1 MSLAEL
7 VRAGDVAGVLRELG
21 TLTPEQREENQAAL
35 AACRAE
41 IGTEWRGEYEP
52 EMAAQLVAELGCQ
65 VSASDAA
72 DWFRAREHRCLL
84 WGKGEGV
91 VHMVDVVKLRPVEWR
106 IELIGLLA
114 EQVMSDHTFG
124 FEYVEH
130 LVHDT
135 PGCPVPTSDAFL
147 TAWVF
152 ERKHH
157 CDYCRERP
165 VVLTG
170 EVPGDDF
177 RERLLADPWTTRL
190 LPVAVASPGVDL
202 ELADLALFSHLDAT
216 LVDRV
221 ELATRCFAAISA
233 NTPWGSPP
241 LKVLGLTPAEHAQVV
256 GPRVELLG
264 RCLERLLQDGT
275 RMELAPWLEL
285 VRVMAPTPAEHVGVA
300 RDLLALLD
308 GSPPVVDYA
317 QEVLAGLDE
326 AGLIEP
332 ELVTEACER
341 VLLRAEKKIVRAQL
355 SWLDKVAKRDP
366 ARAGQVVTAASM
378 GFDNRDSALQERALA
393 VVARHLK
400 PAGESV
406 LPELRAAAERL
417 GPGLSARA
425 AELFG
430 LSEDTATEQFTDV
443 LPVVSEPRPVPGPL
457 ATVAEVAEEV
467 AAVLAG
473 DDDVVVFERAL
484 DGLVRHAHLD
494 RAALA
499 AALKPTVRREPRK
512 VDDCRPSDLYDV
524 ARAVRDEEP
533 RESAIGAVQSI
544 WVFRIFSL
552 AGKLLAAR
560 LLDAIDAV
568 RSGTRPFLLAVPT
581 LATGALD
588 AAVLVERLAAYEEL
602 DIAPGLVD
610 LAQALLRVT
619 PTSDQRVLAAAGE
632 LGSDA
637 GKWVADW
644 LRTGGLPHQESQ
656 PSDWDPEQVPFPERW
671 SPPAAPGVS
680 IDLPLPQEVADLVGP
695 YQKRKS
701 DVMDAAHRFWFAQL
715 PHHRDVVAARDYWGS
730 WYRSKGWTAALPF
743 MAESGGPA
751 GFAVHAVLAR
761 STGTSGP
768 EDQGAVVDAVLV
780 LAARGQLDAALLG
793 RQIAVQVHHA
803 YLPTNRLVETLRLLA
818 DTGAHGVVWSVF
830 EGALPVLLHGELAR
844 GTGELLAV
852 AVECASRCGASGE
865 IPAVTAVADRK
876 GSTQVVK
883 NARALREVLQR
894 V

>member
-1 MSLAEL
+1 MDL
-7 VRAGDVAGVLRELG
+7 
-21 TLTPEQREENQAAL
+21 
-35 AACRAE
+35 
-41 IGTEWRGEYEP
+41 
-52 EMAAQLVAELGCQ
+52 
-65 VSASDAA
+65 
-72 DWFRAREHRCLL
+72 
-84 WGKGEGV
+84 
-91 VHMVDVVKLRPVEWR
+91 KLE
-106 IELIGLLA
+106 
-114 EQVMSDHTFG
+114 
-124 FEYVEH
+124 
-130 LVHDT
+130 
-135 PGCPVPTSDAFL
+135 
-147 TAWVF
+147 
-152 ERKHH
+152 
-157 CDYCRERP
+157 
-165 VVLTG
+165 
-170 EVPGDDF
+170 
-177 RERLLADPWTTRL
+177 
-190 LPVAVASPGVDL
+190 
-202 ELADLALFSHLDAT
+202 DLALISHLDAT

-233 NTPWGSPP
+233 NAPWGSPP
-241 LKVLGLTPAEHAQVV
+241 LKVLDLTPAEHAQVA

-285 VRVMAPTPAEHVGVA
+285 VRVMAPTPAEHADVA

-326 AGLIEP
+326 AGLIES

-366 ARAGQVVTAASM
+366 ARAGQVVTAASF
-378 GFDNRDSALQERALA
+378 GFDNRDSALRERALA

-406 LPELRAAAERL
+406 LTELRAAAERL

-430 LSEDTATEQFTDV
+430 LSEDTVTEQYTDV
-443 LPVVSEPRPVPGPL
+443 LPVVPEPRPVPGPL

-473 DDDVVVFERAL
+473 DGDVVVFERAL

-499 AALKPTVRREPRK
+499 AALKPTVRREPGH
-512 VDDCRPSDLYDV
+512 VYDCRPTDLYDV

-533 RESAIGAVQSI
+533 RQSAIGAVRSYR
-544 WVFRIFSL
+544 VFSL

-602 DIAPGLVD
+602 DVAPGPVD

-619 PTSDQRVLAAAGE
+619 PTSDPRVLAAAGE

-637 GKWVADW
+637 GKWTADW
-644 LRTGGLPHQESQ
+644 LRTGGLPNQESR
-656 PSDWDPEQVPFPERW
+656 PSDWDPEQVTFPERW
-671 SPPAAPGVS
+671 STPAAPGVS
-680 IDLPLPQEVADLVGP
+680 IDLPLPPEAADLVGP
-695 YQKRKS
+695 YQKRTS
-701 DVMDAAHRFWFAQL
+701 YVMDAAHPFWFAQL
-715 PHHRDVVAARDYWGS
+715 PHHRDVVAARDYWDGIS
-730 WYRSKGWTAALPF
+730 SKGWTAALPS

-761 STGTSGP
+761 STGTSRAQ
-768 EDQGAVVDAVLV
+768 DQGAVVDAVLV

-803 YLPTNRLVETLRLLA
+803 YLATNRLAETLRLMA
-818 DTGAHGVVWSVF
+818 DIGAHGVVWSVF
-830 EGALPVLLHGELAR
+830 DGALPVLLHGELPR

-876 GSTQVVK
+876 GSTLVVK
-883 NARALREVLQR
+883 NARALREVLR
-894 V
+894 RGR